1 MVRRIANDIQKK
13 LGRVRFVS
21 CLSPCLVILAV
32 SLMFFSTSAISTI
45 YTAHLQRAI
54 AQITTATTTKPS
66 SSNSFLTYENNS
78 TLGIKIQYPANWQR
92 DSYDNKVAFF
102 APSLGNPKII
112 PNTVYRNI
120 LFEYKIISNSDAIH
134 SSTIES

>member
-1 MVRRIANDIQKK
+1 MRNGKK
-13 LGRVRFVS
+13 AKHRCTRNGGSKILGYTLPFF
-21 CLSPCLVILAV
+21 VIL
-32 SLMFFSTSAISTI
+32 SIWLLFFSPLVTSTMYA
-45 YTAHLQRAI
+45 AHLQQVI
-54 AQITTATTTKPS
+54 SKSTTPKTAN
-66 SSNSFLTYENNS
+66 SNAFLTYENNS

-112 PNTVYRNI
+112 PNTVYRHI